1 MNRHMR
7 TLLMACLALFLSAGA
22 CAAAKAKKPHQS
34 PAACHG
40 QDCRSAAAPP
50 SDPELGIHGHI
61 GAGAS
66 TGFVGS
72 QGQAGFN
79 W

>member
-1 MNRHMR
+1 MHRHLRMS
-7 TLLMACLALFLSAGA
+7 LIVCLALFLSAGA
-22 CAAAKAKKPHQS
+22 CAAAKAKKPHQI
-34 PAACHG
+34 PAQCHG
-40 QDCRSAAAPP
+40 QECRGAAAPR
-50 SDPELGIHGHI
+50 SDPELGLHAHI
-61 GAGAS
+61 GIGGY

>member
-1 MNRHMR
+1 MHRHMR
-7 TLLMACLALFLSAGA
+7 TSLLACLVLFLSAGA
-22 CAAAKAKKPHQS
+22 CAAAKVKKPHHI
-34 PAACHG
+34 PAGCQG
-40 QDCRSAAAPP
+40 QDCRCAAVPR

-61 GAGAS
+61 GAGAP

-72 QGQAGFN
+72 QGQAGYN